1 MPDVSCG
8 LVHARGTC
16 FRSQKKAG
24 APYQVQ
30 VTLDRSSGVVKAT
43 TCQCPAGSGGACSH
57 VLALLRLLVLL
68 QQHGYK
74 EPPPVLSCTELPQR
88 WRRPRHEGIKPTSV
102 QSVDWRRVHEGGRE
116 VPKSVNLCG
125 AQSKDDERVLQS
137 CKNFGERLM
146 ALGKTSFAAVLLSDP
161 GAMVSTKFGLA
172 PSGSPAT
179 YHQGHQPSGFT
190 TWLGNLSPGKSLS
203 LPLPRLD
210 FFEDSVQHEFQGDFS
225 SREKAILDD
234 ISVSIQEARDLEKNT
249 RQQSQ
254 SETWVRARRH
264 RLTASAFG
272 KVLMRQS
279 WTQKGLHHLLDPKDL
294 SRVRPIQYGRRNE
307 AAATHRYTNVLR
319 KLGHDV
325 TVEHCGLFVDPA
337 SPWLGATP
345 DRLVFDP
352 EEGTFGVLEV
362 KCPYSLTGSDPKTV
376 PDNENFYMQ
385 FTNGSEP
392 RLLRDHE
399 YYQQVVGQMALTGC
413 QWGDFAVFSEKWI
426 AIERIRF
433 ENSEW
438 EAMKAR
444 LDFFFFNDMLRYFCE
459 T

>member
-1 MPDVSCG
+1 MRLHFS
-8 LVHARGTC
+8 
-16 FRSQKKAG
+16 
-24 APYQVQ
+24 
-30 VTLDRSSGVVKAT
+30 VV
-43 TCQCPAGSGGACSH
+43 
-57 VLALLRLLVLL
+57 
-68 QQHGYK
+68 
-74 EPPPVLSCTELPQR
+74 ELHPWDFFPQR
-88 WRRPRHEGIKPTSV
+88 VFWLHMNFNFLLFLKTEIKHSLAWLTS
-102 QSVDWRRVHEGGRE
+102 R
-116 VPKSVNLCG
+116 L
-125 AQSKDDERVLQS
+125 
-137 CKNFGERLM
+137 NF
-146 ALGKTSFAAVLLSDP
+146 
-161 GAMVSTKFGLA
+161 
-172 PSGSPAT
+172 
-179 YHQGHQPSGFT
+179 
-190 TWLGNLSPGKSLS
+190 
-203 LPLPRLD
+203 
-210 FFEDSVQHEFQGDFS
+210 FQ
-225 SREKAILDD
+225 D

-444 LDFFFFNDMLRYFCE
+444 LDFFFNDMLRYFCE